1 MHTSLVDR
9 DKTMKPIS
17 HSQLNRLVDTKAAEL
32 GFSLRNDLT
41 WRENAQFLRD
51 IYHTDGAAELA
62 DYLEEAEKAWFDLDS

>member
-9 DKTMKPIS
+9 NETMKPTT
-17 HSQLNRLVDTKAAEL
+17 HSELNRMVDTKAHEL
-32 GFSLRNDLT
+32 GFSLRSDLT
-41 WRENAQFLRD
+41 WKENADFLRD